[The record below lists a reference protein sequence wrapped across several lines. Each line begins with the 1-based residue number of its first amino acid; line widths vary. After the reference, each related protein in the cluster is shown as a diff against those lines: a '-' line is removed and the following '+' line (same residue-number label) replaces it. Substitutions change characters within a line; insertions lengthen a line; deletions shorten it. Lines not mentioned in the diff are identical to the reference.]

1 MVAPPWEPPPPGGV
15 VDEVSAVLLPRLLK
29 ALSLPQ
35 AQQPG
40 HVFTAP
46 IPPPATLSGT
56 AMSGTDTD
64 AAIAPVALLQVA
76 VSGDPFLSLGLGY
89 GTNLPDGKA
98 GNFDDF
104 QQGAEYDY
112 MVTAPYARGVD
123 PGGEPV
129 ELASLALRPLRPFPP
144 PIPANMGSKLRA
156 HLAPVVP
163 DADWRASTITR
174 WDRPLDAA
182 LVRVASHAVTRHR
195 PGDTAAEALLEKR
208 ASRGH
213 HPITPAVDVED
224 DESNFVHYADRQ
236 FAIPANPGHVAVRYS
251 VANQNIFGMW
261 SNWMNSQ
268 VDVAQ
273 PQLLPPRVLAAD
285 LEVGVPA
292 TGTACPAAL
301 TVDVTWDW
309 TDRRPAELRIV
320 GRLFPAADRSATVA
334 NVPPAGLDRQLGVA
348 GTAIVLTFSGDS
360 ATMSGAP
367 AGSELLYLDPQGS
380 EEVLPGAP
388 QGDGAR
394 RYRVRIVGMMC
405 DFASTD
411 HIGAALW
418 TSGSERIAPG
428 RTAATVNAFYAYASD
443 PIAPAVPAELVPLS
457 SLPDSG
463 GQSHAK
469 ISWPAVPGAA
479 AYVVYGSDE
488 ITMRANYGMGEPNL
502 NDTLSDRLTELLDA
516 WVADPDRRTFT
527 RLTSKPVTGTSVD
540 LALPRGTTGISTFV
554 VLSMSAGEV
563 EGNWPV
569 LGATGLRDA
578 VIVRATPRIA
588 APSTPEIEA
597 RVDGSTVHLIMR
609 TRPGHRVGEVQ
620 VYRVRVDEAAR
631 ELDTMGPP
639 VATVAEGAPGWT
651 VETDADG
658 TPLVFT
664 GTDTPGT
671 SWRRVW
677 YRAVAWADPEYPV
690 AGEPFPYKIAER
702 GLLSGRSEP
711 SNSVSVTVPPP
722 NPPNLSPIAITWP
735 GGNVADVQLDW
746 TTTAPFTAPLGVHRT
761 EVDIRV
767 SGTTTSLVTYA
778 GPLGDVADAAPSA
791 GDGLWRDDGSAPAA
805 FHAVIRRPDEQTEL
819 DAVVRVIDPLGRAT
833 QHTIHVGAGSVIPPP
848 DLSNLDVFRITGRG
862 TILTFDSTSPVELVG
877 GQPYVLRVEATTA
890 GPGRPPFPPF
900 PITPVLPRPI
910 PPIRP
915 GGLTRI
921 RPGAGRPG
929 DAFDVGP
936 DDVGF
941 VRPQPGRPLP
951 SDLVFPTRPVVLT
964 VNLSDIP
971 LDTNQPPSG
980 DPLEIRRMRGAG
992 STHSYAVRAGG
1003 AVTGFKLSLR
1013 SPDGRTATAAIG
1025 VPRS

>member
-1 MVAPPWEPPPPGGV
+1 MAPRRLIDARLFWVESALLDWIAIYGSSQRQPIDVVVPDIDNPDFALRQAALRWNVNAGNHVLGTEDPIGLPTGPFTVWRRRPLPLGDLEQPLTVTPLGGLFLGYRLVNFDRTVATVTLDVTSPSGGLVIGLANAPRPLSLLTWRDVPSGSVTVHLQAGRLNGLLVPPTMTINDARGSDPLEYAEAAEWEPVEIVGMPVDGSWAGVGDHLTEQGLIGSLTDPIDAALGRVLRGTPPFGWRAHVEPGVVAPPWEPPPPGGV

-380 EEVLPGAP
+380 EEVLPG
-388 QGDGAR
+388 
-394 RYRVRIVGMMC
+394 
-405 DFASTD
+405 
-411 HIGAALW
+411 
-418 TSGSERIAPG
+418 
-428 RTAATVNAFYAYASD
+428 
-443 PIAPAVPAELVPLS
+443 
-457 SLPDSG
+457 
-463 GQSHAK
+463 
-469 ISWPAVPGAA
+469 
-479 AYVVYGSDE
+479 
-488 ITMRANYGMGEPNL
+488 
-502 NDTLSDRLTELLDA
+502 
-516 WVADPDRRTFT
+516 
-527 RLTSKPVTGTSVD
+527 
-540 LALPRGTTGISTFV
+540 
-554 VLSMSAGEV
+554 
-563 EGNWPV
+563 
-569 LGATGLRDA
+569 GATR
-578 VIVRATPRIA
+578 
-588 APSTPEIEA
+588 
-597 RVDGSTVHLIMR
+597 
-609 TRPGHRVGEVQ
+609 
-620 VYRVRVDEAAR
+620 
-631 ELDTMGPP
+631 
-639 VATVAEGAPGWT
+639 
-651 VETDADG
+651 
-658 TPLVFT
+658 
-664 GTDTPGT
+664 
-671 SWRRVW
+671 
-677 YRAVAWADPEYPV
+677 
-690 AGEPFPYKIAER
+690 
-702 GLLSGRSEP
+702 
-711 SNSVSVTVPPP
+711 
-722 NPPNLSPIAITWP
+722 
-735 GGNVADVQLDW
+735 
-746 TTTAPFTAPLGVHRT
+746 
-761 EVDIRV
+761 
-767 SGTTTSLVTYA
+767 
-778 GPLGDVADAAPSA
+778 
-791 GDGLWRDDGSAPAA
+791 
-805 FHAVIRRPDEQTEL
+805 
-819 DAVVRVIDPLGRAT
+819 
-833 QHTIHVGAGSVIPPP
+833 
-848 DLSNLDVFRITGRG
+848 
-862 TILTFDSTSPVELVG
+862 
-877 GQPYVLRVEATTA
+877 
-890 GPGRPPFPPF
+890 
-900 PITPVLPRPI
+900 
-910 PPIRP
+910 
-915 GGLTRI
+915 
-921 RPGAGRPG
+921 
-929 DAFDVGP
+929 
-936 DDVGF
+936 
-941 VRPQPGRPLP
+941 
-951 SDLVFPTRPVVLT
+951 
-964 VNLSDIP
+964 
-971 LDTNQPPSG
+971 
-980 DPLEIRRMRGAG
+980 
-992 STHSYAVRAGG
+992 
-1003 AVTGFKLSLR
+1003 
-1013 SPDGRTATAAIG
+1013 
-1025 VPRS
+1025 